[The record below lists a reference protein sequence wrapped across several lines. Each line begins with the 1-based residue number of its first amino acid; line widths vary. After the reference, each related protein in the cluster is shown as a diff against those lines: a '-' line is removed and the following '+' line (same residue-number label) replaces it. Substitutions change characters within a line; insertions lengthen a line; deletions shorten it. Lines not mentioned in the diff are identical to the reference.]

1 MTAMNTGD
9 REVDAKVAEWLEWD
23 QNENTR
29 REIESLL
36 AKKDVAELRKRLC
49 VRMAFGTAGLRARM
63 GAGNSEMNDLTII
76 QTAQGFVKYML
87 AESANVVNEGV
98 IIGFDARHNSQR
110 WAEISASIFI
120 SQGIPVYLFR
130 SITPTPFVP
139 YGILKLG
146 CRWGVMVTASH
157 NPKWDNGYKVYYRN
171 GAQII
176 SPHDKEISK
185 HITQNLKPWPESW
198 NLSGIRSSK
207 LFTEPY
213 DKIYTSYFEDLKS
226 LCYMRSQNS
235 NTPLKF
241 TYTAMHGVG
250 LKFLEETFKVFGFE
264 PFIPVTQQVEPD
276 PEFSTVEFP
285 NPEEGKSALHL
296 AIETANANG
305 STVILANDPDADR
318 LAVAEKLPDGL
329 WHVFNGNEVGALI
342 GWWLFHVCK
351 LTNKPFNASDC
362 YFLASTVSSK
372 ILKTIATKEGFNFVE
387 TLTGFKWMG
396 NMTSDLMKQGKTV
409 VFAFEEAIGFMCGT
423 NVLDKDGVSAAGVV
437 AEMAAYV
444 SSQGI
449 TLKQQLENIYI
460 KYGFHVS
467 SNSYF
472 LCYDPVV
479 IKQVFERLR
488 NYDGPGKY
496 PQKLGRFEI
505 KYVRDLTT
513 GYDNNQPDEKAIL
526 PVSKSSQMITFT
538 FTNGCVITMRTSGT
552 EPKIKYYS
560 ELCADPA
567 RGMSREDAESELQEM
582 VVLLRQ
588 DFFEPEKNNLR
599 AKSD

>member
-1 MTAMNTGD
+1 MHTGD

-23 QNENTR
+23 QNEDTK

-36 AKKDVAELRKRLC
+36 AKKDVPELRKRLC
-49 VRMAFGTAGLRARM
+49 SRMAFGTAGLRARM
-63 GAGNSEMNDLTII
+63 GAGYSQMNDLTII

-87 AESANVVNEGV
+87 AESADVVKEGV
-98 IIGFDARHNSQR
+98 IIGYDARHNSKR
-110 WAEISASIFI
+110 WAEISAGIFI
-120 SQGIPVYLFR
+120 GQGIPVHLFH
-130 SITPTPFVP
+130 SITPTPFVA
-139 YGILKLG
+139 YGIRKLG

-185 HITQNLKPWPESW
+185 HISENLKPWPQSW
-198 NLSGIRSSK
+198 DLSSFRSNK
-207 LFTEPY
+207 LFNEPY
-213 DKIYTSYFEDLKS
+213 NKIFADYFEDLKS
-226 LCYMRSQNS
+226 LCHMRNQNS
-235 NTPLKF
+235 STSLKF

-250 LKFLEETFKVFGFE
+250 TKFAEEAFKVFGFE
-264 PFIPVTQQVEPD
+264 PFIPVMQQIEPD

-296 AIETANANG
+296 SIETADANG

-329 WHVFNGNEVGALI
+329 WHVFNGNELGGLI
-342 GWWLFHVCK
+342 GWWLYNVRK
-351 LTNKPFNASDC
+351 ITNAPFDASDA

-372 ILKTIATKEGFNFVE
+372 ILKTIATKEGFNFME

-396 NMTSDLMKQGKTV
+396 NAIADLMNKGKTV
-409 VFAFEEAIGFMCGT
+409 LFAFEEAIGFMCGT
-423 NVLDKDGVSAAGVV
+423 NVLDKDGVSAAVVV
-437 AEMAAYV
+437 AEMAAHV
-444 SSQGI
+444 ALQGM
-449 TLKQQLENIYI
+449 TLKQQLENIY
-460 KYGFHVS
+460 KEYGFHVS
-467 SNSYF
+467 NNSYF
-472 LCYDPVV
+472 LCYDPEV
-479 IKQVFERLR
+479 IKKIFDRLR
-488 NYDGPGKY
+488 NYDGSGKY
-496 PQKLGRFEI
+496 PEKLGKFGV

-513 GYDNNQPDEKAIL
+513 GYDNSQPDEKAIL

-560 ELCADPA
+560 ELCADPS
-567 RGMSREDAESELQEM
+567 RGMTREDAESELMEM
-582 VVLLRQ
+582 VSLLKR
-588 DFFEPEKNNLR
+588 DFFEPEKNNLK